1 MKRELTLKKPINKMT
16 RLEVMRFIDSIAPE
30 LHYFPK
36 TTYGGRG
43 LAEDLYQKY
52 IAGEVMPISRYNVE
66 TFK

>member
-1 MKRELTLKKPINKMT
+1 MT